1 MAIAHSLQP
10 FIIAIDGPAGSGK
23 TTTAKELARELGF
36 VYVDTGA
43 MYRALALHAV
53 RNGVDFNNIPAVC
66 DLLPDVDIRIER
78 RNDDQH
84 TLLNGEDIED
94 HIRTQEMSKAA
105 SDISAISCVRE
116 AMVEL
121 QRRAVIGADGAVL
134 EGRDIGTVVFPESPC
149 KIFLV
154 ADVETR
160 ARRRK
165 EQLEEKGV
173 NADIDVIRREIE
185 ERDENDSSR
194 EHAPLRKAKDAVEVD
209 TTNTTVDEQV
219 TMILALVK
227 RRMNALLEGKD

>member
-10 FIIAIDGPAGSGK
+10 FTIAIDGPAGSGK